1 MRYLRKF
8 NESRHEK
15 YLKSSTY
22 VNLGQDLFND
32 LFFDMEK
39 SPGTEELNSSD
50 LLQIEKLFTKYLKP
64 ELTGLQLVS
73 RSLYPATGTS
83 GKINQVNWKVEI
95 PNGFRK
101 DMSLAKYQDD
111 YFLIQTE
118 LPVDASHLTLK
129 GTKDIYFVKDWWL
142 VDGWD
147 GFEDWLQ
154 SSPYKQENNYDLL
167 SAPIND
173 YKNSKNIWAV
183 GRRTNEWRT
192 LMSDYN
198 KIFTGYDYY
207 LFDPKDDYHFGTIYL
222 SGMVSEFK
230 HDGSIDSLGRRKAG

>member
-1 MRYLRKF
+1 MKYLVRF
-8 NESRHEK
+8 NESRHHS
-15 YLKSSTY
+15 YLTDSTY

-39 SPGTEELNSSD
+39 SPGIEELSSND
-50 LLQIEKLFTKYLKP
+50 LLRIESLFSRYLKP

-73 RSLYPATGTS
+73 RSLYG
-83 GKINQVNWKVEI
+83 GKTNQVNWKVEFT
-95 PNGFRK
+95 NGFRT
-101 DMSLAKYQDD
+101 DMSLAKYEDE

-147 GFEDWLQ
+147 GFEDWLE
-154 SSPYKQENNYDLL
+154 SSPYKGENNYDLM

-173 YKNSKNIWAV
+173 YEGSRNIWLV
-183 GRRTNEWRT
+183 GRKTNVWRA

-198 KIFTGYDYY
+198 KIFTGSDYY
-207 LFDPKDDYHFGTIYL
+207 LFDPTDDYHFGTIYL
-222 SGMVSEFK
+222 SGLVSELR
-230 HDGSIDSLGRRKAG
+230 HDGSIDHNGRRK